1 MPEISLNA
9 LTVSNGFAVARRE
22 VVQGNDIM
30 ARERQGLDHGRD
42 DIATTVDDQDRRF
55 VATTLRTQAVTS
67 ERISGI
73 PDQRY

>member
-22 VVQGNDIM
+22 AVQGNDIM

-55 VATTLRTQAVTS
+55 VATTLRTQAATS